1 MAEFKISIDLSSIME
16 AADSIINEQVFPLL
30 GQAVRAVAQQ
40 MQSNWQEAV
49 QRAALWSGEKDKYAA
64 SITWQ
69 STGPFSAVVQSDY
82 VHDEEIEN
90 GRPAY
95 DLKQMLQT
103 SQKTRQFKNGKK
115 YLIIPFRHNVPGAD
129 AGQAMPAPIY
139 AQARELTPSRVTGQ
153 GTRPARMLP
162 SKTGQRQMLSVATR
176 TYSWGGRL
184 PAGLAPKMKSYH
196 ATDIYASMVRFDTT
210 TPGGGRHS
218 SHMTFRTMVEG
229 SSKWILPPKEGL
241 RLAEK
246 VTTDM
251 RPLAEKVFI
260 EALRRTLSRSTTE

>member
-1 MAEFKISIDLSSIME
+1 MADFRISIDLSGIM
-16 AADSIINEQVFPLL
+16 AATENIINEQVFPLL

-40 MQSNWQEAV
+40 MTSNWQEAV
-49 QRAALWSGEKDKYAA
+49 QRTNLWSGEKDKYAA
-64 SITWQ
+64 GITWK
-69 STGPFSAVVQSDY
+69 STGPFSAEVQSIY
-82 VHDEEIEN
+82 EQDEAIEN

-129 AGQAMPAPIY
+129 GGQAMPASIY

-153 GTRPARMLP
+153 GTRPAAMHA
-162 SKTGQRQMLSVATR
+162 SVTGQRQMRTVATR
-176 TYSWGGRL
+176 SYQWGGRL
-184 PAGLAPKMKSYH
+184 PAGLAPKLKEFH

-218 SHMTFRTMVEG
+218 SHMTFRTMMEG
-229 SSKWILPPKEGL
+229 SAKWILPPQPGL
-241 RLAEK
+241 HIAEC
-246 VTTDM
+246 VTTNM
-251 RPLAEKVFI
+251 RPLAEKVFV
-260 EALRRTLSRSTTE
+260 EALRRTLGA